1 MGGQLGRHAAIQP
14 QFLGPGPQVARRTA
28 LGYMHR
34 FVVQHPGEVDGA
46 LTQHTRINAQGAA
59 NVVPFG
65 GGTLLTRWFDA
76 EPYPGR
82 LQAGQQAADGLLFR
96 FVGGG

>member
-1 MGGQLGRHAAIQP
+1 
-14 QFLGPGPQVARRTA
+14 
-28 LGYMHR
+28 MHR
-34 FVVQHPGEVDGA
+34 FVVQHPGEVNGA
-46 LTQHTRINAQGAA
+46 LAQHTRINPQGAA

-82 LQAGQQAADGLLFR
+82 LQASQQAADGLLFR
-96 FVGGG
+96 FVGRG